1 MGTTPTV
8 GNYYEDDDPIY
19 DPDRL
24 EMISR
29 LTACTYLPSHLL
41 EDLKVT
47 WGEFRAAC
55 YTPTITETTP
65 PVTFQI
71 GTSTYPT
78 SENTPTS
85 EDTPVPENNITY
97 SIDEIIDYE
106 EPEDRTRENYTY
118 PVDIPEFTPLKY
130 SPGAVNVKAIGDYS
144 HIDGHAVDDD
154 GIATL
159 SWDVQFIEPQFGYDD
174 VRSGHSTLRIMV
186 PKHVT
191 NITAEQVGI
200 PDKDKLISPNLDTL
214 NVDSKYFVD
223 APTYESTKPSETKGM
238 ALLPYATKY
247 IMKSDA
253 EKGGVVTQ
261 APLDAF
267 HTDGLVTKGDSSE
280 VGDYNAYG
288 QIGPMR
294 MGTTTDV
301 FSVWDGAKELVEKDN
316 RQAQPER
323 DYYRG
328 QTINDGPIPSP
339 AGLEAAMDYDNTG
352 KLPID
357 YDMDDT
363 TSTNYTIIEIPTQR
377 SAFGMH
383 TIRITGDIDVSE
395 ATTDVVVPL
404 RAVLMP
410 ENTTSVDYSTPQ
422 VILGRPVSRPR

>member
-8 GNYYEDDDPIY
+8 GNYYEDDDPVY

-24 EMISR
+24 AMISR
-29 LTACTYLPSHLL
+29 LTACTYLPPHFLK
-41 EDLKVT
+41 DFKVT
-47 WGEFRAAC
+47 LSEFQAAC
-55 YTPTITETTP
+55 QSPTITETP
-65 PVTFQI
+65 PTLQI
-71 GTSTYPT
+71 GSSTYPT

-97 SIDEIIDYE
+97 SIDEIIDY
-106 EPEDRTRENYTY
+106 DQSDDVIRNKSYTY
-118 PVDIPEFTPLKY
+118 PNIPQPEVTPSKY
-130 SPGAVNVKAIGDYS
+130 QPGAVNVKAIGDYS

-159 SWDVQFIEPQFGYDD
+159 SWDVQFIEPQFGYSEE
-174 VRSGHSTLRIMV
+174 RLGNSTLRIMV

-267 HTDGLVTKGDSSE
+267 HTDGLVTKGDSPQ

>member
-1 MGTTPTV
+1 METTPTV

-24 EMISR
+24 DMISR
-29 LTACTYLPSHLL
+29 ETACTYIPESFKPY
-41 EDLKVT
+41 DVT
-47 WGEFRAAC
+47 LSEFRAAC
-55 YTPTITETTP
+55 QSPTITETP
-65 PVTFQI
+65 PTLQI

-97 SIDEIIDYE
+97 SIDEIIDY
-106 EPEDRTRENYTY
+106 DQSDDVIRNKNYTY
-118 PVDIPEFTPLKY
+118 PNIPQPEVTPSKY
-130 SPGAVNVKAIGDYS
+130 QPGAVNVKAIGDYS

-159 SWDVQFIEPQFGYDD
+159 SWDVQFIEPQFGYSEE
-174 VRSGHSTLRIMV
+174 RLGNSTLRIMV

-267 HTDGLVTKGDSSE
+267 HTDGLVTKEDSPQ

-301 FSVWDGAKELVEKDN
+301 FSVWDGAKQLVEKDN

-323 DYYRG
+323 DYYHE
-328 QTINDGPIPSP
+328 QTIDDGPIPSP
-339 AGLEAAMDYDNTG
+339 AGLEAAMDYDDTG

-422 VILGRPVSRPR
+422 MMLGRPVSRPR

>member
-1 MGTTPTV
+1 MDTTPTV

-24 EMISR
+24 ATIRRE
-29 LTACTYLPSHLL
+29 TACTYLPSSFA
-41 EDLKVT
+41 DFKMT
-47 WGEFRAAC
+47 ADEFEAAC
-55 YTPTITETTP
+55 YTPTITETP
-65 PVTFQI
+65 PTFQI
-71 GTSTYPT
+71 GSSTYPT

-97 SIDEIIDYE
+97 SIDEIIDY
-106 EPEDRTRENYTY
+106 DQSDDVIRNKSYTY
-118 PVDIPEFTPLKY
+118 PNIPQPEVTPSKY
-130 SPGAVNVKAIGDYS
+130 QPGAVNVKAIGDYS

-159 SWDVQFIEPQFGYDD
+159 SWDVQFIEPQFGDSD
-174 VRSGHSTLRIMV
+174 VRGGNSTLRIMV

-267 HTDGLVTKGDSSE
+267 HTDGLVTKEDSPQ

-301 FSVWDGAKELVEKDN
+301 FSVWDGAKQLVEKDN

-323 DYYRG
+323 DYYHS
-328 QTINDGPIPSP
+328 QTIDDGPIPSP
-339 AGLEAAMDYDNTG
+339 AGLEAAMDYDDTG

-383 TIRITGDIDVSE
+383 TIRITGDIDVNE

-422 VILGRPVSRPR
+422 VILGRPVSHPR